1 MSSIPSIAA
10 ISSYQQEQV
19 INSVSMAVAC
29 KSLDAAKA
37 QGEAAISL
45 LDAAVQMQQQ
55 QMQASGIEP
64 GKGAHIDVRG

>member
-29 KSLDAAKA
+29 QSLDASKA

-45 LDAAVQMQQQ
+45 LDAAVQMQQ